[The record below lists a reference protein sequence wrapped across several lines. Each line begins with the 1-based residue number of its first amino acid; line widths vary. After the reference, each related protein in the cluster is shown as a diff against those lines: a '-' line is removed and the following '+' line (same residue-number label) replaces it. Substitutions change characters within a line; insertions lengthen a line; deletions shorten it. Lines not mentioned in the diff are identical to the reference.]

1 MMESSR
7 SLRVAV
13 IDENASNLNAF
24 TRILE
29 KIGGVEPLTFSSAPA
44 ALTQLAETDVS
55 LLIMD
60 HHLPP
65 VDGDEVITKFR
76 ALTGKADVPVLVVS
90 DDPAPESRH
99 RMVERGATMVLQ
111 KPVDRIELTAIVKHL
126 LHMRTET
133 RRLRHELEGAVD
145 RTCVA
150 ALLGTAKLRDRGLFS
165 HLESVAELSATLA
178 AMLGMKPESISQVR
192 LASRLHDI
200 GKLVWQDRIL
210 TSREML
216 ASHDRVEVQAH
227 ADAGAN
233 LLAAFANSPTL
244 RLAAE
249 MARSHHER
257 LDGTGYPRGLKADQ
271 ISTEVRIVSVA
282 SAFVAMR
289 SPRPYRE
296 PLGISVALTHIQ
308 GLKDAAYDAE
318 VVQALQNTMTAPVS
332 GETRT

>member
-1 MMESSR
+1 
-7 SLRVAV
+7 
-13 IDENASNLNAF
+13 
-24 TRILE
+24 
-29 KIGGVEPLTFSSAPA
+29 
-44 ALTQLAETDVS
+44 
-55 LLIMD
+55 
-60 HHLPP
+60 
-65 VDGDEVITKFR
+65 
-76 ALTGKADVPVLVVS
+76 
-90 DDPAPESRH
+90 
-99 RMVERGATMVLQ
+99 
-111 KPVDRIELTAIVKHL
+111 
-126 LHMRTET
+126 
-133 RRLRHELEGAVD
+133 
-145 RTCVA
+145 
-150 ALLGTAKLRDRGLFS
+150 
-165 HLESVAELSATLA
+165 LESVAELSATLA